1 MKKAIITGA
10 AVGLFAL
17 SFGAHAVP
25 CAVSDGSELDPALA
39 CDGPIAGNDNE
50 AAVEAEASAAIGS
63 PVDLTLLGKS
73 DETNSIDLTAPESTM
88 GTLSFSESVF
98 EMYGSILATI
108 KYANQWSWWL
118 LDRAGCT
125 GGTCTYDFTLTRFD
139 LSHAS
144 IWGFGEP
151 TDVPEPGTLAL
162 LGLGLAGLGF
172 GARRRKKA

>member
-25 CAVSDGSELDPALA
+25 CAVGDGSELDPALA

-50 AAVEAEASAAIGS
+50 AAVEAEASLALGE
-63 PVDLTLLGKS
+63 PTDLTLLGKS
-73 DETNSIDLTAPESTM
+73 DETKSIDLTAPESTM

-118 LDRAGCT
+118 LDRDACT
-125 GGTCTYDFTLTRFD
+125 GGTCTYDFSLTRFD
-139 LSHAS
+139 LSHVS
-144 IWGFGEP
+144 LWGFGEP
-151 TDVPEPGTLAL
+151 QDVPEPGTLAL
-162 LGLGLAGLGF
+162 LGLGLVGLGL
-172 GARRRKKA
+172 GVRRRKA

>member
-1 MKKAIITGA
+1 LGA
-10 AVGLFAL
+10 RAVTALFAL

-25 CAVSDGSELDPALA
+25 CAVGDGSELDPAIA
-39 CDGPIAGNDNE
+39 CDGPVEGNDNE
-50 AAVEAEASAAIGS
+50 AAVEAQASAAVGN
-63 PVDLTLLGKS
+63 PVDLTLLGTS
-73 DETNSIDLTAPESTM
+73 DESNTIDLTATESTI
-88 GTLSFSESVF
+88 GTLSCSESVF
-98 EMYGSILATI
+98 EMYGNILATI
-108 KYANQWSWWL
+108 KYSNQWGWWL

-125 GGTCTYDFTLTRFD
+125 GGTCTYDFTLTKFD

-151 TDVPEPGTLAL
+151 QDVPEPGTLAL